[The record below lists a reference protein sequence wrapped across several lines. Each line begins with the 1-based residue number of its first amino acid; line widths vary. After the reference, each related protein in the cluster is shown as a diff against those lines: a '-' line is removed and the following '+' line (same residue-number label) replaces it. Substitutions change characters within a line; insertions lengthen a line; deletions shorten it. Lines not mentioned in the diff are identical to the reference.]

1 MKARYPPPVVGFICI
16 CLLLLRWYIKP
27 FVGLFYNGMHTT
39 SPYLTGFLPSPNAA
53 CAGQLTAL
61 CLSVIVYAIPFG
73 TMRLYSRELYNPAT
87 MEERI
92 KKARKALGWSQADLA
107 RRMFVSQPSVAAWE
121 LGRKAPHTKNLM
133 RLAMLLGV
141 SFEWLSTGR
150 GEMHPSTAIAARESA
165 AIDEWMRPEE
175 RRLLST
181 FSDLKPKQR
190 AALLEFLGTLV

>member
-1 MKARYPPPVVGFICI
+1 M
-16 CLLLLRWYIKP
+16 
-27 FVGLFYNGMHTT
+27 
-39 SPYLTGFLPSPNAA
+39 
-53 CAGQLTAL
+53 
-61 CLSVIVYAIPFG
+61 
-73 TMRLYSRELYNPAT
+73 

-92 KKARKALGWSQADLA
+92 KEARKALGWSQADLA
-107 RRMFVSQPSVAAWE
+107 RRMFVTQPSVAAWE
-121 LGRKAPHTKNLM
+121 SGRKAPHMKNLA

-150 GEMHPSTAIAARESA
+150 GETHPSTTLAARET

-190 AALLEFLGTLV
+190 AALLGFLETLV